1 MKKQYFPLGSN
12 YQAVEKPLARLGKD
26 RPGREGGASFKKEL
40 LESFKKR
47 HRTSKEK
54 LNAAKE
60 MARNIDSNIS
70 RQNALDKSQ
79 ARFYDLD

>member
-1 MKKQYFPLGSN
+1 MKKQYFPLESN
-12 YQAVEKPLARLGKD
+12 YQAVEKPLARTEKD
-26 RPGREGGASFKKEL
+26 RPSRGGGASSKKEV
-40 LESFKKR
+40 LESFKRR

-60 MARNIDSNIS
+60 MARNIDSNIL

-79 ARFYDLD
+79 ARFCDLD